1 METNGSPTHTISV
14 YVNNRPGVLVR
25 VAQVFARRAFNID
38 SLVVSP
44 AINGDFSR
52 MTITAC
58 GAKEVL
64 DNIIKSVNR
73 LVDVLHVAEHKH
85 EDVLEKELALVKVQC
100 AANARTE
107 ILQIVQ
113 HFKAMTVDF
122 TDESLIIQ
130 ATGNSDKLDAMIGML
145 KKYGVLE
152 VVRSGKILMARGKEE
167 T

>member
-1 METNGSPTHTISV
+1 
-14 YVNNRPGVLVR
+14 
-25 VAQVFARRAFNID
+25 
-38 SLVVSP
+38 
-44 AINGDFSR
+44 
-52 MTITAC
+52 
-58 GAKEVL
+58 
-64 DNIIKSVNR
+64 VNR
-73 LVDVLHVAEHKH
+73 LVDVLRVAEHKH

-100 AANARTE
+100 AAHARTE

-113 HFKAMTVDF
+113 HFKAITVDF

-130 ATGNSDKLDAMIGML
+130 ATGNSDKLDAMVGML